1 MRICRRKENDF
12 EVCLC
17 ENSFTYIQK
26 MFELSK
32 CNIILTYMHQAS
44 STTLH
49 IHGETERRYT
59 NDMMNTDES
68 LGQCMP

>member
-1 MRICRRKENDF
+1 
-12 EVCLC
+12 
-17 ENSFTYIQK
+17 
-26 MFELSK
+26 
-32 CNIILTYMHQAS
+32 MHQAS